1 MSNLTNFDFESNRV
15 RVVTKDG
22 EPWFVG
28 KDVCVVLGYVDHT
41 NAMKQH
47 CKGVVKRHPLQT
59 AGGIQE
65 VRVLSESDVLRLIV
79 GSKLPAAEAFERWV
93 FEEVLPTIRKTGS
106 YTMPKAATSAPRAIA
121 ATEDSVAALILL
133 GDRMASLPGVKAGIA
148 MAATLT
154 AVNAVT
160 GLDVTAFRAIL
171 PPADHPICS
180 LNAMKV
186 GKELGITA
194 VAANIRLES
203 AGFQVRNERN
213 EWELTKKGEKWGEA
227 LPYSI
232 RGHSGY
238 QILWN
243 PAVVNELKVAK

>member
-15 RVVTKDG
+15 RVVTKNG

-28 KDVCVVLGYVDHT
+28 KDVCGVLGYADPTTAIRSHCRGVQVLHPIVDSLGR
-41 NAMKQH
+41 A
-47 CKGVVKRHPLQT
+47 QT
-59 AGGIQE
+59 
-65 VRVLSESDVLRLIV
+65 VRVLSEPDVLRLIV

-106 YTMPKAATSAPRAIA
+106 YTMPKATPVAIGPEQDKMNALLALGSA
-121 ATEDSVAALILL
+121 VAAW
-133 GDRMASLPGVKAGIA
+133 PGIKPGIA
-148 MAATLT
+148 QAATLT
-154 AVNAVT
+154 MIAEQT
-160 GLDVTAFRAIL
+160 GINTEHLRRAL

-180 LNAMKV
+180 LNATKV
-186 GKELGITA
+186 GKRLGVTA

-227 LPYSI
+227 LPFSI

-243 PAVVNELKVAK
+243 PAVVKELKV